1 MMDIIRV
8 FPERNTY
15 TPDDD
20 MAFVGFPPLWIP
32 DHDEVHISCT
42 FTWDMDYCEQL
53 AIAWEAATDKP
64 VKLGGVAFGD
74 AGGEF
79 VPGKYVK
86 QGVTFTS
93 RGCNNNCPWCF
104 VRQREGKLTELPIV
118 PGNIIQD
125 NNFLQTSREH
135 QAKVFEML
143 KTQRQI
149 EFRGGLEN
157 RLINPWFAE
166 KCAELQAEHKLRA
179 LWLAVDTDAALDSFA
194 KALEILRGS
203 GLKVN
208 NGNMMVYALSYGQ
221 NLEADEKRMRAI
233 YELGGM
239 PRCQLY
245 RAPTRNKTRYPKDV
259 EAWSRIFQR
268 PALTKAYFRRVD
280 NEHAD

>member
-1 MMDIIRV
+1 MDIIRV
-8 FPERNTY
+8 FPERNSY

-20 MAFVGFPPLWIP
+20 LVFVGFPPLWIP
-32 DHDEVHISCT
+32 KHDEVHISCT

-104 VRQREGKLTELPIV
+104 VRQREGKITESPIV

-125 NNFLQTSREH
+125 NNFLQTSRRH
-135 QAKVFEML
+135 QTKVFEML

-157 RLINPWFAE
+157 SLITPWFAE
-166 KCAELQAEHKLRA
+166 RCAELQQEHRLKA

-194 KALEILRGS
+194 KAMAT
-203 GLKVN
+203 LKEAGVIANHN
-208 NGNMMVYALSYGQ
+208 NIMVYALSYGTD
-221 NLEADEKRMRAI
+221 LDKDEQRMKAI
-233 YELGGM
+233 FDLGGM

-245 RAPTRNKTRYPKDV
+245 RAPTRNKTRYPREV
-259 EAWSRIFQR
+259 EVWARQFQR
-268 PALTKAYFRRVD
+268 PALTKAILGGNRSTWT
-280 NEHAD
+280 